1 MYKQYLLIAGLFFL
15 ALTGKSAEN
24 TVNESYETTRNSL
37 VEEKIIN
44 DSESKN
50 AFFDKK
56 EWTILLFIQARNN
69 LAPFAIQN
77 LRALTNSGIP
87 NHINLVIQWEQPNKK
102 GVFRYIVE
110 GNQLVEKFNN
120 PCEINTHKPLERI
133 TSAFDWAIEKY
144 PSRKVGVILW
154 NHGYA
159 GIDPH
164 WGNAVRLP
172 MFLENQHLSQKAE
185 IEGLTHLSNAQHR
198 AAMFDEEAK
207 VYLST
212 EASIQA
218 FAHMSNKIKRKL
230 DFIGY
235 DACFMSSIEMWS
247 LLHPFAEIAI
257 GSSEIELATGWNYGG
272 LMKLLGNKKNSS
284 AHDIAHAVVSTYNQ
298 YYNGKTH
305 FHAQTAI
312 ELCKVPPIK
321 ENLNHVSQKL
331 ILYMDIFGSKFKQL
345 VIKARKASLEFA
357 NPMFIDLHSFY
368 DELYKQLA
376 STQLIKGTQAQ
387 THFTSLQPAPGLY
400 NPAHDTPEIRE
411 LKELLLLGKKL
422 IDESI
427 ISHAASARL
436 SRSGG
441 YGIYFPCRDFYDTY
455 STGVFSKISTWPSFI
470 KKFHL
475 MTQDREFSSLL

>member
-1 MYKQYLLIAGLFFL
+1 MMYKKYLLVGLFFL
-15 ALTGKSAEN
+15 ALTSKSIEISE
-24 TVNESYETTRNSL
+24 NESSETTKSSL
-37 VEEKIIN
+37 VEESITN
-44 DSESKN
+44 DPETKLP
-50 AFFDKK
+50 FFDKK

-77 LRALTNSGIP
+77 LRALTNSGVP

-102 GVFRYIVE
+102 GVYRYLVE
-110 GNQLVEKFNN
+110 GNQLIEKFNN
-120 PCEINTHKPLERI
+120 PHEINTHKPLDRI

-159 GIDPH
+159 GVDPN

-172 MFLENQHLSQKAE
+172 MFLENQHLSQKAQ
-185 IEGLTHLSNAQHR
+185 IDGVTHFSNTIHR

-235 DACFMSSIEMWS
+235 DACFMSSIEIWS
-247 LLHPFAEIAI
+247 LLHPFAEIGI
-257 GSSEIELATGWNYGG
+257 GSSEIELATGWNYAG
-272 LMKLLGNKKNSS
+272 LMKQLGNKKNSTP
-284 AHDIAHAVVSTYNQ
+284 HDIAHAVVSTYNQ

-312 ELCKVPPIK
+312 ELYKVPPIR
-321 ENLNHVSQKL
+321 ENLNLISQKL
-331 ILYMDIFGSKFKQL
+331 MLYMDAFGSKFKQL
-345 VIKARKASLEFA
+345 VIKARKASLEYA

-368 DELYKQLA
+368 DELHKQLS
-376 STQLIKGTQAQ
+376 STHLQKGA
-387 THFTSLQPAPGLY
+387 HAPNHVNSLQPAPGLY

-411 LKELLLLGKKL
+411 LKELLLAGKKL
-422 IDESI
+422 IEDSI
-427 ISHAASARL
+427 VHHAASARL

-455 STGVFSKISTWPSFI
+455 GSGIFSKISTWPSFV